1 MAHKSPSHCV
11 DPTLFSGTLRS
22 NLDPFDQFSDDDIF
36 VSLRRVHLVPTDD
49 ETVDETETGGVN
61 VNVFKDLNTSISE
74 GGKNLSQG
82 KRLHTGIT

>member
-1 MAHKSPSHCV
+1 
-11 DPTLFSGTLRS
+11 LFSGTLRS

-36 VSLRRVHLVPTDD
+36 VSLRRVHLVPADD

-61 VNVFKDLNTSISE
+61 VNVFKDLNTNISE

-82 KRLHTGIT
+82 KHLRTGVAREY